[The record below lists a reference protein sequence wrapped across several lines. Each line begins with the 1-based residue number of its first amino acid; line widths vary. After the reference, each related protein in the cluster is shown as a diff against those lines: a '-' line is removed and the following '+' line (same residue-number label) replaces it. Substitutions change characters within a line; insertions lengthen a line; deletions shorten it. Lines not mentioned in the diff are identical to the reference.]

1 VVGAVIAESAPK
13 SRSSIN
19 QEFIES
25 QVPGQT
31 VLDVINLLPGV
42 NFNNNDAFGS
52 AGGDITLRGFDSQ
65 RIALLQ
71 DGVPLNDTGN
81 YAIYANQQLDSE
93 LISKVTVNLG
103 TTDVDSPTA
112 AAAGGTIN
120 YVTDI
125 PKNTL
130 GGVLQYQRGSE
141 NFSRV
146 FARFDTGTFGP
157 WGTKA

>member
-1 VVGAVIAESAPK
+1 MRSFYLCGAASLALLTSFSADGAAAQSTGTQASEVQEVVVVGQRGPRVVGAVIAESAPK

-81 YAIYANQQLDSE
+81 YAI
-93 LISKVTVNLG
+93 
-103 TTDVDSPTA
+103 
-112 AAAGGTIN
+112 
-120 YVTDI
+120 
-125 PKNTL
+125 
-130 GGVLQYQRGSE
+130 
-141 NFSRV
+141 
-146 FARFDTGTFGP
+146 
-157 WGTKA
+157 